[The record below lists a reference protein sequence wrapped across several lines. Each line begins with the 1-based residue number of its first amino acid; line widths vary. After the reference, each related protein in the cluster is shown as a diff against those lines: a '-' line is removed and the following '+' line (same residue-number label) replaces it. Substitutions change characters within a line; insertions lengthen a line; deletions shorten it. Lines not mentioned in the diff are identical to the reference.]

1 MENQS
6 QDQSVPEVEIVEP
19 AAPVEKAKKVT
30 QTRWFWPII
39 LVAAGLFLLA
49 RNLNLINV
57 HLNWWAGFIFIP
69 VVGSLAGALG
79 AFQKSKRFDAAV
91 RNALGSA
98 IVVGTVATMFL
109 FDVSWHHFWP
119 LMLIAPAISMLLN
132 GISIAD
138 VEKHPSMARWFGLG
152 LWFGLATLL
161 LGCGFLAKSLPIPA
175 LEGLLIPHWWAI
187 PIVIPGVGAFV
198 NALII
203 CAQNGFK
210 PNWTVTAFCVIGVVF
225 TATGLFAYFNLNWN
239 LLSPIILIGAG
250 LVVLSGMLIK
260 K

>member
-6 QDQSVPEVEIVEP
+6 QDQSVPEVEVVEP
-19 AAPVEKAKKVT
+19 VAPVEKVKKPS

-49 RNLNLINV
+49 RNLNLISV

-79 AFQKSKRFDAAV
+79 AFQKSHRFDAAV
-91 RNALGSA
+91 RNSLGSA

-109 FDVSWHHFWP
+109 FDMDWGNYWP
-119 LMLIAPAISMLLN
+119 LMLIAPGTSMLLN
-132 GISIAD
+132 SISFAD

-152 LWFGLATLL
+152 LWFGLATIL
-161 LGCGFLAKSLPIPA
+161 LGVGFLTHTLPIPA
-175 LEGLLIPHWWAI
+175 FEGLLIHHWWAI
-187 PIVIPGVGAFV
+187 PIIIPGVGAFV
-198 NALII
+198 NALVI
-203 CAQNGFK
+203 CIQNGFK
-210 PNWTVTAFCVIGVVF
+210 PNWTVWGFCIIGVVF